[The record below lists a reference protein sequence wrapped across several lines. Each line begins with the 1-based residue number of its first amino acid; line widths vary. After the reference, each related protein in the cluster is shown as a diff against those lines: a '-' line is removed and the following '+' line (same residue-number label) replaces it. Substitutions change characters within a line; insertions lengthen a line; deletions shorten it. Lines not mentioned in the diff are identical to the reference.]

1 MRFNGLALVAG
12 AMAIV
17 ACSGGDKNAQQT
29 ASTQNDTAAAP
40 ATQNTGGTNAN
51 GASGANGGAAA
62 GASGSAAMAPITG
75 KTVTVKMIGD
85 GTTYKFDPAN
95 VTIKAGDGVKWV
107 MVSGGP
113 HNVAFIDTPAAAK
126 TQLSANMP
134 NQMKEATSPMMMTAN
149 ETYTT
154 SFAKV
159 PAGTY
164 NYHCEPHAA
173 MGMKGTITVQ

>member
-17 ACSGGDKNAQQT
+17 ACSGGDKNAQNT
-29 ASTQNDTAAAP
+29 AGNDTAAAP
-40 ATQNTGGTNAN
+40 ATQTTATNTGTT
-51 GASGANGGAAA
+51 STAAA
-62 GASGSAAMAPITG
+62 APITG
-75 KTVTVKMIGD
+75 TVHEVKMIGD

-95 VTIKAGDGVKWV
+95 ITIKQGDGIKWV

-113 HNVAFIDTPAAAK
+113 HNVAFIDTPDAAK
-126 TQLSANMP
+126 AQLSANMQ
-134 NQMKEATSPMMMTAN
+134 NQMKELTSPMMMTPN
-149 ETYTT
+149 ETYIV
-154 SFAKV
+154 SFANV

-173 MGMKGTITVQ
+173 MGMKGAITVQ

>member
-17 ACSGGDKNAQQT
+17 ACAGGEKKTETTTTTDTT
-29 ASTQNDTAAAP
+29 AAAATTTSTTTATGSTTAAAP
-40 ATQNTGGTNAN
+40 
-51 GASGANGGAAA
+51 
-62 GASGSAAMAPITG
+62 ITG
-75 KTVTVKMIGD
+75 QVHEVKMIGD

-95 VTIKAGDGVKWV
+95 IEIKQGDGVKFI

-113 HNVAFIDTPAAAK
+113 HNVAFIDTPEAAK
-126 TQLSANMP
+126 TQLSANMQQ
-134 NQMKEATSPMMMTAN
+134 QMKELTSPMMMTPN
-149 ETYTT
+149 ETYTI
-154 SFAKV
+154 SFGNV

-173 MGMKGTITVQ
+173 MGMKGSIKVE

>member
-29 ASTQNDTAAAP
+29 TTTTDSAAAP
-40 ATQNTGGTNAN
+40 ATTTTATTTGT
-51 GASGANGGAAA
+51 S
-62 GASGSAAMAPITG
+62 SAAMAPITG
-75 KTVTVKMIGD
+75 KTVEVKMIGD

-95 VTIKAGDGVKWV
+95 VTIKQGDGIKWV

-113 HNVAFIDTPAAAK
+113 HNVAFVDTPAPAQA
-126 TQLSANMP
+126 QLSANMP
-134 NQMKEATSPMMMTAN
+134 NQMKELTSPMMMTPN
-149 ETYTT
+149 ETYTV
-154 SFAKV
+154 SFANV

-173 MGMKGTITVQ
+173 MGMKGSITVQ

>member
-17 ACSGGDKNAQQT
+17 ACSGGDKKADST
-29 ASTQNDTAAAP
+29 AATTNDTAAAP
-40 ATQNTGGTNAN
+40 ATQTTATTT
-51 GASGANGGAAA
+51 GGAA
-62 GASGSAAMAPITG
+62 GSTTAAAPITG
-75 KTVTVKMIGD
+75 TVHEVKMIGD

-95 VTIKAGDGVKWV
+95 VTIKQGDGIKWI

-113 HNVAFIDTPAAAK
+113 HNVAFIDTPEAAEH
-126 TQLSANMP
+126 QLSANMQ
-134 NQMKEATSPMMMTAN
+134 NQMKELTSPMMMTAN
-149 ETYTT
+149 ETYTV

-173 MGMKGTITVQ
+173 MGMKGSITVQ

>member
-17 ACSGGDKNAQQT
+17 ACSGGDKKADST
-29 ASTQNDTAAAP
+29 AATTNDTAAAP
-40 ATQNTGGTNAN
+40 ATTTTATTMGST
-51 GASGANGGAAA
+51 AAA
-62 GASGSAAMAPITG
+62 APITG
-75 KTVTVKMIGD
+75 TVHEVKMIGD

-95 VTIKAGDGVKWV
+95 ITIKQGDGIKWV

-126 TQLSANMP
+126 SQLSANMQ
-134 NQMKEATSPMMMTAN
+134 NQMKELTSPMMMTPN
-149 ETYTT
+149 ETYTV
-154 SFAKV
+154 SFANV

-173 MGMKGTITVQ
+173 MGMKGSITVQ

>member
-29 ASTQNDTAAAP
+29 SSTQNDTAAAP
-40 ATQNTGGTNAN
+40 ATQNTATT
-51 GASGANGGAAA
+51 GANNA
-62 GASGSAAMAPITG
+62 AAMAPITG
-75 KTVTVKMIGD
+75 KTHEVKMIGD

-95 VTIKAGDGVKWV
+95 VTIKAGDGIRWI

-113 HNVAFIDTPAAAK
+113 HNVAFVDTPAAAQA
-126 TQLSANMP
+126 QLSANMP
-134 NQMKEATSPMMMTAN
+134 NQMKELTSPMMMTAN

-154 SFAKV
+154 SFANV

-173 MGMKGTITVQ
+173 MNMKGTVTVQ

>member
-17 ACSGGDKNAQQT
+17 ACSGGDKNAEQT
-29 ASTQNDTAAAP
+29 AATTNDTAAAP
-40 ATQNTGGTNAN
+40 ATTTTATT
-51 GASGANGGAAA
+51 A
-62 GASGSAAMAPITG
+62 GSTAAMAPITG
-75 KTVTVKMIGD
+75 KTVEVKMIGD

-95 VTIKAGDGVKWV
+95 VTIKQGDGIKWI
-107 MVSGGP
+107 MTSGGP
-113 HNVAFIDTPAAAK
+113 HNVAFIDTPAAAQS
-126 TQLSANMP
+126 QLSANMP
-134 NQMKEATSPMMMTAN
+134 NQMKDLTSPMMMTAN
-149 ETYTT
+149 ETYTV
-154 SFAKV
+154 SFANV

>member
-29 ASTQNDTAAAP
+29 TTTTNDSAAAP
-40 ATQNTGGTNAN
+40 ATTTTATS
-51 GASGANGGAAA
+51 GAS
-62 GASGSAAMAPITG
+62 SSAAMAPITG
-75 KTVTVKMIGD
+75 KTVEVKMIGD
-85 GTTYKFDPAN
+85 GSTYKFDPAN
-95 VTIKAGDGVKWV
+95 VTIKQGDGIKWV

-113 HNVAFIDTPAAAK
+113 HNVAFVDAPAAAQS
-126 TQLSANMP
+126 QLSANMP
-134 NQMKEATSPMMMTAN
+134 NQMKELTSPMMMTPN
-149 ETYTT
+149 ETYTV

>member
-29 ASTQNDTAAAP
+29 AATTNDTAAAP
-40 ATQNTGGTNAN
+40 ATTTTATTAGGSTT
-51 GASGANGGAAA
+51 
-62 GASGSAAMAPITG
+62 AMAPITG
-75 KTVTVKMIGD
+75 KMHEVKMIGD
-85 GTTYKFDPAN
+85 GTTYKFDPAEIE
-95 VTIKAGDGVKWV
+95 IKQGDGVKFT

-113 HNVAFIDTPAAAK
+113 HNVAFIDTPAAAQA
-126 TQLSANMP
+126 QLSANMP
-134 NQMKEATSPMMMTAN
+134 QQMKELTSPMMMTPN
-149 ETYTT
+149 ENYTI
-154 SFAKV
+154 SFANV

-173 MGMKGTITVQ
+173 MGMKGKIKVE

>member
-17 ACSGGDKNAQQT
+17 ACSGGDKKADST
-29 ASTQNDTAAAP
+29 AATTNDTAAAP
-40 ATQNTGGTNAN
+40 AATTTATTAGNAT
-51 GASGANGGAAA
+51 AA
-62 GASGSAAMAPITG
+62 APITG
-75 KTVTVKMIGD
+75 KTVEVKMIGD

-95 VTIKAGDGVKWV
+95 VTIKQGDGIKWI

-113 HNVAFIDTPAAAK
+113 HNVAFIDTPAAAQA
-126 TQLSANMP
+126 QLSANMP
-134 NQMKEATSPMMMTAN
+134 QQMKELTSPMMMTPN
-149 ETYTT
+149 ETYIV
-154 SFAKV
+154 SFANV

-173 MGMKGTITVQ
+173 MGMKGSITVQ